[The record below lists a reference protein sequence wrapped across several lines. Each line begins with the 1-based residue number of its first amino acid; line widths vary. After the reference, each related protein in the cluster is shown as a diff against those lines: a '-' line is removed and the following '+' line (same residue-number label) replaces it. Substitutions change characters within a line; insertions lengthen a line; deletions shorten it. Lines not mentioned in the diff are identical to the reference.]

1 MQHTKQGQLFTE
13 IVLALFKLNGQLV
26 VEGDQLTNGVGLSSA
41 RWKVLGALALSQN
54 PMTVSQIANTMGQT
68 RQGVQRLV
76 DTMHKDG
83 VLDYQENPH
92 HKRAKLVTLTSEGKK
107 IYKAL
112 ERKQI
117 PWANSNS
124 ASMNVKDMKIAL
136 SILQTMTKT
145 F

>member
-26 VEGDQLTNGVGLSSA
+26 VEGDQLTKGVGLSSA

-107 IYKAL
+107 IYKSL

-136 SILQTMTKT
+136 SILQTMTQT

>member
-1 MQHTKQGQLFTE
+1 MQHTSQGQLFTE

-26 VEGDQLTNGVGLSSA
+26 VEGDQLTKGVGLSSA

-107 IYKAL
+107 IYKSL

-136 SILQTMTKT
+136 SILQTMTQT

>member
-26 VEGDQLTNGVGLSSA
+26 VEGDQLTKGVGLSSA